1 MDWFLVVFVG
11 ATAVFFLTLRFRG
24 SIGLEAAAAHV
35 RAGAKIIDVR
45 SPAEFREEAV
55 PGAVNVPLGD
65 LETAIGRV
73 APNRDQVLLV
83 HCLSGGRSGLA
94 RARLSRMGYR
104 RVFNLGSLGR
114 AQALA
119 RRLAN

>member
-1 MDWFLVVFVG
+1 MDWFLFVFVG
-11 ATAVFFLTLRFRG
+11 ATMLALLALRFRG

-45 SPAEFREEAV
+45 SPDEFREGHV
-55 PGAVNVPLGD
+55 PGALNVPLGD
-65 LETAIGRV
+65 LEGGIERV
-73 APNRDQVLLV
+73 APRREEVLLV

-94 RARLSRMGYR
+94 RARLRRMGYR
-104 RVFNLGSLGR
+104 HVFNLGSLGR

-119 RRLAN
+119 RQLGR

>member
-1 MDWFLVVFVG
+1 MVFVV
-11 ATAVFFLTLRFRG
+11 ATMLALLALRFRG

-35 RAGAKIIDVR
+35 RDGAKIIDVR
-45 SPAEFREEAV
+45 SPAEFREAHV
-55 PGAVNVPLGD
+55 PGALNVPLGD
-65 LETAIGRV
+65 LEAGIDRV
-73 APNRDQVLLV
+73 APQRDQVLLV

-94 RARLSRMGYR
+94 RARLRRMGYR

-119 RRLAN
+119 RQLGR